1 MLPDSIIMDPP
12 FGLNL
17 AIAGWDS
24 PELAMNFVNMKKLLQ
39 QIAAINTCNKVFL
52 ATYFKTREDKE
63 IANAL
68 EDAGFTAVTNLYL
81 YKSGHQATGTN
92 NYLFAVDGMLI
103 AFLPVR
109 KDGIWSLC
117 PNPMLRHNL
126 FIQQRVLQKQKRA
139 DGNVVNEH
147 EKHPSVAKGL
157 LECHSTPGSTVLIPF
172 AGAGGEVVGAI
183 YAQRDVVAFE
193 SDPDQFI
200 CLKSRLTLLAATEE
214 LPPLVDYCQPRF
226 LVTPDNFGPG
236 IEHDIDT
243 VFEPPQLQI
252 EEQSQE
258 VAEPATLLLEAPEVP
273 EAEAAT
279 ATSPVDEEA
288 KATEE

>member
-17 AIAGWDS
+17 ANAGWDG
-24 PELAMNFVNMKKLLQ
+24 PESAMNFVNMKKLLQ

-52 ATYFKTREDKE
+52 AAYFKTREDKE

-92 NYLFAVDGMLI
+92 NYLFSVDGMLI
-103 AFLPVR
+103 AFLPLR
-109 KDGIWSLC
+109 KDGVWSLC
-117 PNPMLRHNL
+117 PNPMLRHNM
-126 FIQQRVLQKQKRA
+126 FIVQRILQKQKRA

-193 SDPDQFI
+193 SDPEQFS
-200 CLKSRLTLLAATEE
+200 CLKGRLTLLAAEE
-214 LPPLVDYCQPRF
+214 DLPPLVDYCQPR
-226 LVTPDNFGPG
+226 LVITPATFGPG
-236 IEHDIDT
+236 IEQDIDA
-243 VFEPPQLQI
+243 VFEPSPLLQI
-252 EEQSQE
+252 EEQSQ
-258 VAEPATLLLEAPEVP
+258 VAEPSTLLLEAPEVP